1 MQTFWIIVTALA
13 FNGAGLAAMFFYF
26 RRRIRRTLE
35 LDEILDRARDE
46 IGGMIAELNQT
57 ADRNV
62 SLLEDRIAAA
72 RAAVDAAEKRFGALS
87 LQAGNRDRE
96 REMFDRLSRAGSAMA
111 LKGAEIE
118 SRDEEAGA
126 AAAEIRNSVRDG
138 GRGLVLDAG
147 TESVKAGTPAPD
159 RGYADPAPRP
169 AELESAKAPQLPRV
183 KQSDKPVDTG
193 LSAHDRVVRLWEQGF
208 SSEIIAPKLGMTIA
222 ETDLIIAMEEQRR
235 LLGR

>member
-13 FNGAGLAAMFFYF
+13 FNAAGLAAMFFYF

-57 ADRNV
+57 TDRNV

-72 RAAVDAAEKRFGALS
+72 AAAVESAEKRFGALS
-87 LQAGNRDRE
+87 LQAGNRNRE
-96 REMFDRLSRAGSAMA
+96 REMFEKLSRAGSAIAVQGGMRA
-111 LKGAEIE
+111 ADENAASRSPEPARSPEADMRTSPQTSGGRPIRRTEAPSTDGA
-118 SRDEEAGA
+118 RQAGGTEA
-126 AAAEIRNSVRDG
+126 DG
-138 GRGLVLDAG
+138 GSG
-147 TESVKAGTPAPD
+147 E
-159 RGYADPAPRP
+159 
-169 AELESAKAPQLPRV
+169 AKSMPRV
-183 KQSDKPVDTG
+183 KKSATPVDTG

-208 SSEIIAPKLGMTIA
+208 SSELIAPKLGMTIA

>member
-13 FNGAGLAAMFFYF
+13 FNAAGLTAMFFYF
-26 RRRIRRTLE
+26 RRLIRRTLE
-35 LDEILDRARDE
+35 LDEVLDRARDE

-57 ADRNV
+57 TDRNV

-72 RAAVDAAEKRFGALS
+72 SSAVDAAEKRFGALS
-87 LQAGNRDRE
+87 IQAGNRGRE

-111 LKGAEIE
+111 VQRRT
-118 SRDEEAGA
+118 RDPGE
-126 AAAEIRNSVRDG
+126 DG
-138 GRGLVLDAG
+138 TTLPPDAG
-147 TESVKAGTPAPD
+147 TEPSSEQSD
-159 RGYADPAPRP
+159 PRP
-169 AELESAKAPQLPRV
+169 ALNPDATSKRAAATPLPQVKKTSAPI
-183 KQSDKPVDTG
+183 DTG